1 MIKKHRILMKTRR
14 GLLLAGAILFAV
26 SNLSVSVYAS
36 EVTLQDENE
45 IQESAAED
53 AGEGNDDTQQ
63 KPEEIGESDDG
74 QEQEPP
80 EEVENDEE
88 LLASY
93 NELSEDFRRIAEEK
107 DILALVYLTDNY
119 DVRKEASLSSDV
131 IASVMSGQSVQI
143 LGVAF
148 TADGVF
154 SQVGFYQGDVY
165 YEGYIERVY
174 LASSDEDL
182 LNWEEE
188 NFPESTDEIL
198 RAANN
203 ADISA
208 FPDSYKAG
216 LTALKSRHPN
226 WTFVRMNTG
235 LDFNTVI
242 KNEIGERSLVEYTS
256 PESWKNGKY
265 SSAWYYAS
273 EGILKYYIDPRN
285 FLNEQDIFQFELL
298 TYNATYHTKDAV
310 QHILDSTFMSGQIP
324 GSDKSYSQAFY
335 EIGSSL
341 KVSPFHLACRVYQEQ
356 GKGTS
361 ALISGTFAGYEN
373 LYNYFNIGA
382 SGNTDYKVITSG
394 LERARKEG
402 WDTRYKSLSGGARL
416 ISEGY
421 ILRGQDTLYLQKYD
435 VDAGANGLY
444 WHQYMQNIEAAC
456 SEGRN
461 IRRAYT
467 QAGSLDN
474 TFVFKIPVYN
484 NMPASACPQPS
495 DTVQAWPFK
504 DVAENPGN
512 WKYENIK
519 FVYENGIMT
528 GTEADIFEPDSALTR
543 AMFASVLYRMSGSP
557 QVTYKNIFSDVPAG
571 KWHSNAIIWAY
582 EKGIVAGLGSGR
594 YGIDDNITREQMAR
608 MLHIYAQ
615 VNGYDIS
622 QSAELGNFADASLVS
637 GWALNDVKWAVGAG
651 IISGSTKN
659 GQAYLN
665 PKGAATRAECAVM
678 LKQFMSKY

>member
-1 MIKKHRILMKTRR
+1 M
-14 GLLLAGAILFAV
+14 
-26 SNLSVSVYAS
+26 
-36 EVTLQDENE
+36 
-45 IQESAAED
+45 
-53 AGEGNDDTQQ
+53 
-63 KPEEIGESDDG
+63 
-74 QEQEPP
+74 
-80 EEVENDEE
+80 
-88 LLASY
+88 
-93 NELSEDFRRIAEEK
+93 
-107 DILALVYLTDNY
+107 
-119 DVRKEASLSSDV
+119 
-131 IASVMSGQSVQI
+131 
-143 LGVAF
+143 
-148 TADGVF
+148 
-154 SQVGFYQGDVY
+154 
-165 YEGYIERVY
+165 
-174 LASSDEDL
+174 
-182 LNWEEE
+182 
-188 NFPESTDEIL
+188 
-198 RAANN
+198 
-203 ADISA
+203 
-208 FPDSYKAG
+208 
-216 LTALKSRHPN
+216 
-226 WTFVRMNTG
+226 
-235 LDFNTVI
+235 
-242 KNEIGERSLVEYTS
+242 
-256 PESWKNGKY
+256 
-265 SSAWYYAS
+265 
-273 EGILKYYIDPRN
+273 DPRN

-310 QHILDSTFMSGQIP
+310 QYILNSTFMSGKIP
-324 GSDKSYSQAFY
+324 GMDKTYAQAFY

-382 SGNTDYKVITSG
+382 SGNTDYLVITSG

-402 WDTRYKSLSGGARL
+402 WDTRYKSLSGGAKL
-416 ISEGY
+416 ISESY
-421 ILRGQDTLYLQKYD
+421 ILKGQDTLYLQKYD
-435 VDAGANGLY
+435 VDASANGLY

-495 DTVQAWPFK
+495 DNVQTWPFK

-519 FVYENGIMT
+519 YVYENGIMT
-528 GTEADIFEPDSALTR
+528 GTKADTFEPDSALTR

-571 KWHSNAIIWAY
+571 KWYSDAIIWAY
-582 EKGIVAGLGSGR
+582 EKGIVAGLGNGH
-594 YGIDDNITREQMAR
+594 YGINDNITREQMAR

-622 QSAELGNFADASLVS
+622 QSAELNKFADASSVS

-651 IISGSTKN
+651 IISGSTKD
-659 GQAYLN
+659 GKSYLN